1 MDTLWLIFF
10 ALLGA
15 SLGSFLNVVIWRVP
29 RGESIMFPGSHC
41 PGCGRPIRW
50 YDNIPLVSW
59 VILRGRCRQC
69 KVRISP
75 RYLLIEAATALM
87 VAGWF
92 AWVYILQWRSGAGL
106 FADTYLVYLAY
117 VAMACG
123 LLACSAVDVT
133 HWIVPLEI
141 CWVVSLFG
149 VAASTIQPP
158 PETLLP
164 RVPPLL
170 GAMGLAAVLGLAI
183 SLLLLRRGILRPSFI
198 DASDKAERA
207 PDDGDKDGPA
217 RIVAVAATKADGV
230 NPRLEILHEVAYL
243 LPAMILA
250 GATFALAH
258 WVPEVGRWLR
268 AIVDPDQAGPWANHL
283 AGLQAA
289 VAGYLVGG
297 GWVWGMRILGTLG
310 FGKEAMGLG
319 DVHLLGA
326 VGAVTGWIVPS
337 LTFFAAP
344 VLGLL
349 WALWLMTSRRQRE
362 LPYGPWLAAAAGLVV
377 LFYDHVMDALRTL
390 MTQGANS

>member
-29 RGESIMFPGSHC
+29 RGESIVFPGSHC
-41 PGCGRPIRW
+41 PRCGYPIKW
-50 YDNIPLVSW
+50 FDNVPLVSW
-59 VILRGRCRQC
+59 FVLLGRCRQC

-75 RYLLIEAATALM
+75 RYVVIEAVTALL

-92 AWVYILQWRSGAGL
+92 AWVYILQWRTGVGE
-106 FADTYLVYLAY
+106 FNDTYLAY
-117 VAMACG
+117 VAYAAMACG
-123 LLACSAVDVT
+123 LLACSMVDIT

-141 CWVVSLFG
+141 CWVVSLIG
-149 VAASTIQPP
+149 IAAATIQPP

-164 RVPPLL
+164 RVPAVI
-170 GAMGLAAVLGLAI
+170 GAMGLATMLGLAV
-183 SLLLLRRGILRPSFI
+183 SLVLLRRGVLRPSFI
-198 DASDKAERA
+198 DASDKAEVA
-207 PDDGDKDGPA
+207 LDGRDEEGPS

-243 LPAMILA
+243 LPAMVLA
-250 GATFALAH
+250 SGTAALAC
-258 WVPEVGRWLR
+258 WVPEVGRWFR
-268 AIVDPDQAGPWANHL
+268 AIVDPDQAGPWAHHL

-289 VAGYLVGG
+289 VVGYLVAG

-349 WALWLMTSRRQRE
+349 WAVWLMTSRRQRE

-377 LFYDHVMDALRTL
+377 LFYDHVMDA
-390 MTQGANS
+390 